1 MNYNKTPAQQWDG
14 VRKLHDQLAAGNQ
27 GYRLVPPS
35 KNKDGVTALGWID
48 YEDWLW
54 YGIWDGIDL
63 LNNHLNGNWEP
74 YYDGLDDFPI
84 ETIPQASIGELTA
97 WFILFGNRE
106 RIDGGLISSA
116 VDDGTI
122 LALSKRFLE
131 LVDRPAF

>member
-14 VRKLHDQLAAGNQ
+14 VHKLHDRLAAGDQ
-27 GYRLVPPS
+27 GYRWVRPG
-35 KNKDGVTALGWID
+35 KNEDGVTVLGWID

-54 YGIWDGIDL
+54 GGIWDGIYL
-63 LNNHLNGNWEP
+63 LNNYLNGDWKP
-74 YYDGLDDFPI
+74 HYDSLDDYPT

-106 RIDGGLISSA
+106 RIHEGLISSA

-131 LVDRPAF
+131 LIARPAF

>member
-14 VRKLHDQLAAGNQ
+14 VRELHDQLAAGNQ

-63 LNNHLNGNWEP
+63 LNNHLNGDWEP
-74 YYDGLDDFPI
+74 YYDGLDDFPTKKI
-84 ETIPQASIGELTA
+84 LQASIGELTA